1 MAKELKIPFDDDFFY
16 EKYGMPR
23 QKNYKQ
29 LKKAIWDS
37 ANALFEDKEEE
48 EKADTPTPSKGKKA
62 KTP

>member
-1 MAKELKIPFDDDFFY
+1 MAKELKISFDDDFFY

-48 EKADTPTPSKGKKA
+48 EKADTPTPLKGKKA